1 MPHLSEAKS
10 VDRLLS
16 PKRILVPVKGSSLDE
31 DTMQLACEMAR
42 RVHARLYVV
51 SVIEVK
57 RSLPLETELPGE
69 IQRGEE
75 VLARAE
81 AVARKWK
88 QEIEAEVLQARDA
101 GTAIVE
107 EAERQNVD
115 LIILGLSYKKKYDQ
129 FCLGDT
135 VMHVLRNAPGRV
147 LVHREPIPYPD
158 GSGGERPGGR

>member
-1 MPHLSEAKS
+1 ME
-10 VDRLLS
+10 RLLS
-16 PKRILVPVKGSSLDE
+16 PKRILVPVNGGSMDE
-31 DTMQLACEMAR
+31 DTMQLACDMAK

-51 SVIEVK
+51 NVIEVR
-57 RSLPLETELPGE
+57 RSLPLEAELPDE

-88 QEIEAEVLQARDA
+88 QEIEAEVFQARDA

-107 EAERQNVD
+107 EAERRNVD
-115 LIILGLSYKKKYDQ
+115 LIIIGLSYKKKYDQ

-147 LVHREPIPYPD
+147 MVHREPIPHPD
-158 GSGGERPGGR
+158 GSGGEHPGGR